1 MEIDLIGDEINV
13 GFKISPDNLGF
24 ILNSVN

>member
-13 GFKISPDNLGF
+13 GFKMSADNLGF
-24 ILNSVN
+24 TLNAVN